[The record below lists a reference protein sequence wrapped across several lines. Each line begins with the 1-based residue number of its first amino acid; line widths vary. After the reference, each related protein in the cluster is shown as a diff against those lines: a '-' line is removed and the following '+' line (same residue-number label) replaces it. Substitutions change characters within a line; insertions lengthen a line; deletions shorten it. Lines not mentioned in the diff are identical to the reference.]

1 MRRSLI
7 ITVGA
12 TVAVVLLALLIPIA
26 VLVRSYALED
36 RLSRA
41 ALEVQ
46 ATESV
51 VSGQAEDMGAVAH
64 YLDRINAAD
73 PGIITTVYYPPSTEH
88 PEGLIVGPDDTPE
101 DSRIREARRTGQAR
115 IDDVDG
121 GAEFLVPV
129 SLGGVNARPENTPVV
144 RVQVYEESFPS
155 PVHRA
160 WLILG
165 LLGLLVFGAAM
176 VLADRLG
183 RSFVQ
188 PIRSLAERAQELGTH
203 GHAEPIEVEGPR
215 EVAEL
220 SAALNRL
227 VGRIE
232 GLLVRERESVAD
244 LSHRLRTPITA
255 LRLGVDG
262 LSDPVER
269 DRLSTDLDRL
279 QAMVDDVVRE
289 ARRGQREGLI
299 AATDAVLAVQDR
311 CAFWE
316 PLAED
321 QGRAFLVE
329 TAPSP
334 LLVAASAEDVA
345 AMIDVLLDNVFSHTP
360 DGAGISVSLTARDGG
375 GAVLVIADDGP
386 GFPDHVDVGAR
397 GTSGA
402 GSTGLGLSI
411 VARTAAA
418 SGGSLDVGRSANN
431 GASVR
436 VELGGPQ

>member
-1 MRRSLI
+1 MRRSLRL
-7 ITVGA
+7 TVGA
-12 TVAVVLLALLIPIA
+12 TVAVVLLALLIPLA

-51 VSGQAEDMGAVAH
+51 VSGQAQDMGAVAH
-64 YLDRINAAD
+64 YLDRINEAN

-88 PEGLIVGPDDTPE
+88 PDGLIVGPDATAE
-101 DSRIREARRTGQAR
+101 DGRIREARRTGQAR

-165 LLGLLVFGAAM
+165 LLGLVVFAAAM
-176 VLADRLG
+176 LLADRLG

-188 PIRSLAERAQELGTH
+188 PIRSLAQRAQELGT
-203 GHAEPIEVEGPR
+203 GGPLPEITVEGPQ

-220 SAALNRL
+220 GAALNRL
-227 VGRIE
+227 VVRIE
-232 GLLVRERESVAD
+232 GLLEREREGVAD

-262 LSDPVER
+262 LRDGTER
-269 DRLSTDLDRL
+269 ERLSTDLDRL

-299 AATDAVLAVQDR
+299 AAADAVAAVRDR

-321 QGRAFLVE
+321 QRRAFLVE
-329 TAPSP
+329 TAPAP
-334 LLVAASAEDVA
+334 VLVAVSAEDVA
-345 AMIDVLLDNVFSHTP
+345 AMVDVLLDNVFSHTP
-360 DGAGISVSLTARDGG
+360 DGAGITVALTARPGG
-375 GAVLVIADDGP
+375 GAVLVVADDGP
-386 GFPDHVDVGAR
+386 GFPADVDVSAR
-397 GTSGA
+397 GASGA

-411 VARTAAA
+411 VSRTAAA
-418 SGGSLDVGRSANN
+418 SGGSVTIDRSGRP
-431 GASVR
+431 GARVR
-436 VELGGPQ
+436 VELGPPQ

>member
-7 ITVGA
+7 LTVGA

-26 VLVRSYALED
+26 VLLRSYALED

-51 VSGQAEDMGAVAH
+51 VSGQASDLGAVAH
-64 YLDRINAAD
+64 YLDRINGAD
-73 PGIITTVYYPPSTEH
+73 EGIITTVYYPPSTEH
-88 PEGLIVGPDDTPE
+88 PEGLIVGPDDQPE
-101 DSRIREARRTGQAR
+101 DARIREARRTGQAR

-129 SLGGVNARPENTPVV
+129 SLGGVNARPEDTPVV

-160 WLILG
+160 WLVLG
-165 LLGLLVFGAAM
+165 LLGLVVFGAAL

-188 PIRSLAERAQELGTH
+188 PIRSLAQRAQQLGTH
-203 GHAEPIEVEGPR
+203 GHAEPITVQGPA

-220 SAALNRL
+220 GAALNRL
-227 VGRIE
+227 VVRIE
-232 GLLVRERESVAD
+232 GLLARERESVAD
-244 LSHRLRTPITA
+244 LSHRLRTPMTA
-255 LRLGVDG
+255 LRLGIDG
-262 LSDPVER
+262 LGDSAER
-269 DRLSTDLDRL
+269 ARLSADADRL

-299 AATDAVLAVQDR
+299 ATADAAEVARER

-316 PLAED
+316 PLATD
-321 QGRAFLVE
+321 QRRPFTVTVTPGP
-329 TAPSP
+329 T
-334 LLVAASAEDVA
+334 LVAASVEDVA
-345 AMIDVLLDNVFSHTP
+345 ALVDVLLDNVFSHTP
-360 DGAGISVSLTARDGG
+360 DGAGIAVSLTERAEG
-375 GAVLVIADDGP
+375 GATLVISDDGP
-386 GFPDHVDVGAR
+386 GFPDGVDVSAR
-397 GTSGA
+397 GESGA

-411 VARTAAA
+411 AARTAAVA
-418 SGGSLDVGRSANN
+418 GGSVSIGRSTSGGAC
-431 GASVR
+431 VR
-436 VELGGPQ
+436 VELGPPQ

>member
-7 ITVGA
+7 LTVGA

-26 VLVRSYALED
+26 VLLRSYALED

-51 VSGQAEDMGAVAH
+51 VSGQASDLGAVAH
-64 YLDRINAAD
+64 YLDRINSAD
-73 PGIITTVYYPPSTEH
+73 EGIITTVYYPPSTEH
-88 PEGLIVGPDDTPE
+88 PEGLIVGPDDARE
-101 DSRIREARRTGQAR
+101 DERIREARRTGQAR
-115 IDDVDG
+115 IDDVEG

-129 SLGGVNARPENTPVV
+129 SLGGVNARPEDTPVV

-160 WLILG
+160 WLVLG
-165 LLGLLVFGAAM
+165 LLGLVVFGAAL

-188 PIRSLAERAQELGTH
+188 PIRSLAQRAQQLGTH
-203 GHAEPIEVEGPR
+203 GHAEPITVEGPA

-220 SAALNRL
+220 GAALNRL
-227 VGRIE
+227 VVRIE
-232 GLLVRERESVAD
+232 ALLVREREGVAD

-255 LRLGVDG
+255 LRLGIDS
-262 LSDPVER
+262 LTDPTER
-269 DRLSTDLDRL
+269 ARLSADADRL

-299 AATDAVLAVQDR
+299 ATADAGAVVRER
-311 CAFWE
+311 CAFWQ

-321 QGRAFLVE
+321 QRRPFTV
-329 TAPSP
+329 TAPETP
-334 LLVAASAEDVA
+334 VLVAVSVEDVA
-345 AMIDVLLDNVFSHTP
+345 ALLDVLLDNVFSHTP
-360 DGAGISVSLTARDGG
+360 EGAGIVVSLSAREGG
-375 GAVLVIADDGP
+375 GAIVEVGDDGP
-386 GFPDHVDVGAR
+386 GFPDGVDVSAR
-397 GTSGA
+397 GASGA

-411 VARTAAA
+411 AARTAAVAGGSVGIGSSA
-418 SGGSLDVGRSANN
+418 SGGAC
-431 GASVR
+431 VR
-436 VELGGPQ
+436 VELGPPQ